1 MTMLDRIEVVEKIG
15 QGGMAIVYRGYLHG
29 NYGFKKEIVVKKILK
44 EHFDNNRYLDMFV
57 DEASIS
63 AKLNHS
69 NIVQVFDFFE
79 ENNEL
84 HILMEFVNGGTL
96 RDLMIVNKEGEL
108 FIPIEHV
115 LFIINN
121 LLTGMDFYHN
131 KRDVNGKHLGIIHR
145 DLTPKNV
152 LLSIYGEVKISDFG
166 IAKFEDKKDLTTFG
180 EVKGKPSYMSPEQIK
195 LLPNLDNRVDLFSLG
210 VMFYELLTNKHPF
223 REANVYQTQQN
234 IMNENYAPISD
245 FRDDLSPEVE
255 KIVYKLLKVDR
266 DKRYLSAGLVKKDLL
281 NLKEKISTQ
290 LVFSRYATEMLQP
303 GYVNYIQSILPDVH
317 SRSDYRMIERKE
329 KKKGLFRKRSHFLYG
344 IAALLFFNI
353 VLFVFTLSKN
363 SKVNKKLAEIE
374 SRGAVEIKPV
384 VQKEDIV
391 SDDNKEKGGHSA
403 GADSNIR
410 PAATVTDSE
419 KTQKTEMQKTETQG
433 IASQQASHD
442 DKKENIKKEANKT
455 PRQPK
460 ADTPLKEGNKKKKKI
475 YKPRK
480 AILDIY
486 VIPFGD
492 IYLDGKKISSVTR
505 LGYKVRPGK
514 HKLEIKDSSGKSR
527 GIKMINIRAGE
538 KKEFRFKLN

>member
-1 MTMLDRIEVVEKIG
+1 MGMLERLEVIEKIG
-15 QGGMAIVYRGYLHG
+15 QGGMAIVYRGYLNG

-44 EHFDNNRYLDMFV
+44 EHFDNSRYLDMFV

-63 AKLNHS
+63 ARLNHS

-79 ENNEL
+79 ENDEL

-96 RDLMIVNKEGEL
+96 RDLMIVNKEGNL

-131 KRDVNGKHLGIIHR
+131 KRDLNGKHLGIIHR

-152 LLSIYGEVKISDFG
+152 LVSIYGEVKISDFG
-166 IAKFEDKKDLTTFG
+166 IAKFEDKKDLTSFG

-234 IMNENYAPISD
+234 IMTGKYTPISD
-245 FRDDLSPEVE
+245 FRSDLSP
-255 KIVYKLLKVDR
+255 KITDIVYKLLEIDR
-266 DKRYLSAGLVKKDLL
+266 DNRYLSAGLVKKDLL
-281 NLKEKISTQ
+281 NLRELISTQ
-290 LVFSRYATEMLQP
+290 LTFSRYATEMLQP
-303 GYVNYIQSILPDVH
+303 GYVNYIQSILPDAH
-317 SRSDYRMIERKE
+317 SRSDYRMIKKDKKPGVLRRRRNFLYAIGGLLAFNILLFILTLNRNSNINEKLEKIKLTKNYNSE
-329 KKKGLFRKRSHFLYG
+329 KKNDNGFRSNATKVDRPEKKDDK
-344 IAALLFFNI
+344 
-353 VLFVFTLSKN
+353 TPEKKN
-363 SKVNKKLAEIE
+363 DIPEKKNDKIPEKKNDKIPEKKLE
-374 SRGAVEIKPV
+374 
-384 VQKEDIV
+384 
-391 SDDNKEKGGHSA
+391 
-403 GADSNIR
+403 
-410 PAATVTDSE
+410 
-419 KTQKTEMQKTETQG
+419 
-433 IASQQASHD
+433 
-442 DKKENIKKEANKT
+442 
-455 PRQPK
+455 
-460 ADTPLKEGNKKKKKI
+460 KKKKKRV

-480 AILDIY
+480 AKLDIY

-505 LGYKVRPGK
+505 LGYKVKPGK
-514 HKLEIKDSSGKSR
+514 HKIEIKTNNKSR
-527 GIKMINIRAGE
+527 AIKMINIKAGE

>member
-1 MTMLDRIEVVEKIG
+1 MGMLERIEVIEKIG
-15 QGGMAIVYRGYLHG
+15 QGGMAIVYRGYLNG
-29 NYGFKKEIVVKKILK
+29 NYGFKKEVVVKKILK

-96 RDLMIVNKEGEL
+96 RDLMIVNKEGGL

-115 LFIINN
+115 LFIVNN

-223 REANVYQTQQN
+223 KEGNVYQTQQN
-234 IMNENYAPISD
+234 IMNEKYASISD
-245 FRDDLSPEVE
+245 FRDDLSPEIE
-255 KIVYKLLKVDR
+255 NIVYKLLKVDR

-290 LVFSRYATEMLQP
+290 LVFSRYATELLQP

-329 KKKGLFRKRSHFLYG
+329 KKKGIFRRRSHFIYG
-344 IAALLFFNI
+344 IGVLLAFN
-353 VLFVFTLSKN
+353 VLLLVFTLNKN
-363 SKVNKKLAEIE
+363 SDVNQKLANI
-374 SRGAVEIKPV
+374 
-384 VQKEDIV
+384 QKNTTKIDLQSTKHNKDGLV
-391 SDDNKEKGGHSA
+391 THSVNKEKVHDETKTTSHNKDESVTHSVNKEKA
-403 GADSNIR
+403 HDESKTTIPNKDES
-410 PAATVTDSE
+410 VTRSVNKE
-419 KTQKTEMQKTETQG
+419 KTRP
-433 IASQQASHD
+433 
-442 DKKENIKKEANKT
+442 KKIKKRIHKV
-455 PRQPK
+455 
-460 ADTPLKEGNKKKKKI
+460 
-475 YKPRK
+475 RK
-480 AILDIY
+480 SILDIY

-492 IYLDGKKISSVTR
+492 IYLDGRKISSVTR
-505 LGYKVRPGK
+505 LGYKVKPGK
-514 HKLEIKDSSGKSR
+514 HKLEIKDSTGKSR
-527 GIKMINIRAGE
+527 GVRKINIKAGE